1 MIQTDFTFYSDP
13 SNSYIMTGIS
23 TIGSI
28 IIDATSIFAISEGIP
43 AKVGQF

>member
-1 MIQTDFTFYSDP
+1 MIQTDFAFISDS
-13 SNSYIMTGIS
+13 SNSYIMTEIS
-23 TIGSI
+23 TIGNI